1 MEEDI
6 FYVQVAASNQN
17 RVVLREV
24 DRTLTGEYQC
34 EVSADAPL
42 FHTDI
47 KAAEMVVVGKR
58 FNATVTLKLS
68 IHLIKL

>member
-1 MEEDI
+1 MMI
-6 FYVQVAASNQN
+6 ICQVATSDQN
-17 RVVLREV
+17 RVVLNEV

-47 KAAEMVVVGKR
+47 KSAEMVVVGKLLLVVESD
-58 FNATVTLKLS
+58 F
-68 IHLIKL
+68 